1 LREFTRGV
9 LERVA
14 RAGAGYADVRVVQSR
29 EETVAVKN
37 GKVDTVAT
45 GRDRGFGVRVLAD
58 GAWGFAASATIT
70 PEEGERVA
78 DLAVRIARASA
89 RVKEKDVTLSP
100 LKPVEGR
107 WRAPARKDPF
117 EVKVEDK
124 LDLLLAAE
132 KRMRIGP
139 DIQVSSAGLQAY
151 QECKVFAS
159 SEGSYI
165 EQELTETGGVI
176 EAVAARSGEVQNRSY
191 PAQFGGDFRL
201 AGHEWLEQLDLAGQA
216 ERVAKEAVALLDA
229 EQCPSGH
236 RDLILEGSQLA
247 LQIHESCGHPIEL
260 DRVLG
265 TEAGLV
271 GKSFLTPDLLKSR
284 FRYGSEKVTITADA
298 TLGGGALGSFG
309 YDDEGVPAQRTTIV
323 DKGVFTGYLTSR
335 ETAPEIGQV
344 SNGTMRALSW
354 NRIPLI
360 RMTNIN
366 LEPGDWGL
374 DELIRDTKD
383 GIYMDLNKSYSI
395 DDRRFNFQ
403 FGTEVAW
410 EIKDGALGKML
421 KNPTYTGLTPEFWR
435 SCDAV
440 AGGPEWRV
448 WGIPN
453 CGKGEPMQ
461 GIRVGHGAAPA
472 RFRRVRVGVGKW

>member
-1 LREFTRGV
+1 MRDFSRRV
-9 LERVA
+9 LERA
-14 RAGAGYADVRVVQSR
+14 RSVGADYADVRIVTSR
-29 EETVAVKN
+29 RETVAVKN
-37 GKVDTVAT
+37 GKVDSVAT

-58 GAWGFAASATIT
+58 GSWGFASSATVT
-70 PEEGERVA
+70 PEEGDRVA

-89 RVKEKDVTLSP
+89 RVKDRDVVLSP
-100 LKPVEGR
+100 LAAVEDR
-107 WRAPARKDPF
+107 WRGPARIDPF
-117 EVKVEDK
+117 EVKLEEK
-124 LDLLLAAE
+124 IDLLLDAE
-132 KRMRIGP
+132 RRMQTSPEIR
-139 DIQVSSAGLQAY
+139 VTTAGMHFY
-151 QECKVFAS
+151 HEDKVFAS
-159 SEGSYI
+159 TEGSYI
-165 EQELTETGGVI
+165 EQSLNEAGGVI
-176 EAVAARSGEVQNRSY
+176 TAVAARGGEVQNRSY

-201 AGHEWLEQLDLAGQA
+201 AGYEWIEELDFAGQA
-216 ERVAKEAVALLDA
+216 ERVAREAVELLDA

-271 GKSFLTPDLLKSR
+271 GKSFLTPDLLGSG
-284 FRYGSEKVTITADA
+284 FRYGSDKVTITADA

-323 DKGVFTGYLTSR
+323 DGGVFAGYLTSR
-335 ETAPEIGQV
+335 ETAPAIGQV
-344 SNGTMRALSW
+344 SNGTMRAVNW
-354 NRIPLI
+354 DRIPLI
-360 RMTNIN
+360 RMTNIS
-366 LEPGDWGL
+366 LEPGDWTL
-374 DELIRDTKD
+374 DEIIRDTRD

-395 DDRRFNFQ
+395 DDRRYNFQ

-410 EIKDGALGKML
+410 EVKDGAIGRMF
-421 KNPTYTGLTPEFWR
+421 KNPTYTGLTPEFWG
-435 SCDAV
+435 SLDAV
-440 AGGPEWRV
+440 AGRDEWRV

-472 RFRRVRVGVGKW
+472 RFRRVRVGVGRW